1 MTSRFSRFAL
11 LLALCGI
18 VALSYV
24 VSGFPPPPKAT
35 AGLAESSSGREGGSR
50 TNTKSDQ
57 RPTETHAPHRS
68 DDSTWQSAS
77 RIATTNGS
85 SFQFGK
91 HHIRTATL
99 ARHRVAALTGG
110 ERVREL
116 GDASRDRSPL
126 HSIPLLI

>member
-1 MTSRFSRFAL
+1 MTSRFSRVAL

-24 VSGFPPPPKAT
+24 VSGF
-35 AGLAESSSGREGGSR
+35 SR
-50 TNTKSDQ
+50 TNTQSDQ
-57 RPTETHAPHRS
+57 RPTQTHAPHRS
-68 DDSTWQSAS
+68 DDSTWQSAA

-91 HHIRTATL
+91 HQIRTATL
-99 ARHRVAALTGG
+99 AHHRLAALTEG

>member
-1 MTSRFSRFAL
+1 MTSRFSRVAL
-11 LLALCGI
+11 LLAFCGI
-18 VALSYV
+18 VALSCV
-24 VSGFPPPPKAT
+24 VSGFPPPPKPM
-35 AGLAESSSGREGGSR
+35 AGLTEASSGREGGR
-50 TNTKSDQ
+50 RINTQRDH

-85 SFQFGK
+85 SFQSGK

-99 ARHRVAALTGG
+99 AHHRVAALTEG

>member
-1 MTSRFSRFAL
+1 MTSRFSRVAL

-24 VSGFPPPPKAT
+24 VSGF
-35 AGLAESSSGREGGSR
+35 SR
-50 TNTKSDQ
+50 TYALSVVSGFSRTTQSDQ
-57 RPTETHAPHRS
+57 RPTETHAPHRN

-85 SFQFGK
+85 NFQFGK

-99 ARHRVAALTGG
+99 AHHRVAALTEG